1 MKTFFYLLLALCCAA
16 CAPKKQPVSLIFDT
30 DMAPDYDDV
39 GAMAVLHALADSGE
53 VDILATVSSNK
64 QETTAP
70 CISGG
75 PGFPSARRKAK
86 GSVWIPGI
94 KG

>member
-1 MKTFFYLLLALCCAA
+1 MALCCAA

-70 CISGG
+70 CIDVLNTYFGR
-75 PGFPSARRKAK
+75 PGTPGRRAERRR
-86 GSVWIPGI
+86 GQYGYLA
-94 KG
+94 

>member
-1 MKTFFYLLLALCCAA
+1 MHIRVRSLSLHFDSLIRNLKRFYLLALCCAA

-64 QETTAP
+64 QETTAFRT
-70 CISGG
+70 STY
-75 PGFPSARRKAK
+75 
-86 GSVWIPGI
+86 
-94 KG
+94 

>member
-39 GAMAVLHALADSGE
+39 GAMAVLHALADSG
-53 VDILATVSSNK
+53 
-64 QETTAP
+64 
-70 CISGG
+70 
-75 PGFPSARRKAK
+75 
-86 GSVWIPGI
+86 
-94 KG
+94 

>member
-39 GAMAVLHALADSGE
+39 GAMAVLHARLRRSRY
-53 VDILATVSSNK
+53 
-64 QETTAP
+64 
-70 CISGG
+70 
-75 PGFPSARRKAK
+75 PGHRL
-86 GSVWIPGI
+86 VE
-94 KG
+94 